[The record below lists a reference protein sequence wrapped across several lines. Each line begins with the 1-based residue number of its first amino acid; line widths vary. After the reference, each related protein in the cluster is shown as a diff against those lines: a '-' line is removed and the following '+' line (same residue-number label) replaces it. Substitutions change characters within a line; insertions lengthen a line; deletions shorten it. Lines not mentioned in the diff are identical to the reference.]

1 MSGTTS
7 KSLTHLPG
15 EGSHVSMWVPP
26 LLLAQDI
33 FARFDANR
41 WFHEAWEKLCSTM
54 ARAPAPALTPLA
66 NCCPFIQLVCHF
78 LGWLKKKNS
87 LTDWFS
93 PFQLTNQK
101 VLFLSFKYNRESWLW
116 RRSNLVI
123 FVRYKRSSSQALS
136 HTDVETQRGQRL
148 VALTPW
154 QIRSRHPHPR
164 HSSLLFFSKEEVKGR
179 SEHCLQLSN
188 SGEEF
193 VGREKNKTTTKTSS
207 LPLPASLQYA
217 PPQTRS
223 FLSDPTF
230 SFPDGCLSLS
240 K

>member
-123 FVRYKRSSSQALS
+123 FIRYKRSSSPSPFSYRCRNPERAKAGGAHPVTDQVPPSSPQAFF
-136 HTDVETQRGQRL
+136 
-148 VALTPW
+148 TPF
-154 QIRSRHPHPR
+154 
-164 HSSLLFFSKEEVKGR
+164 LFKGR
-179 SEHCLQLSN
+179 SERKKWTL
-188 SGEEF
+188 F
-193 VGREKNKTTTKTSS
+193 TTFK
-207 LPLPASLQYA
+207 
-217 PPQTRS
+217 
-223 FLSDPTF
+223 
-230 SFPDGCLSLS
+230 
-240 K
+240 